1 MSGRDIRVE
10 NPQEAL
16 IVEQALAMYR
26 KLRQAAAAAP
36 DGQVVDVAEQLAVAR
51 GRELTRRT
59 LEIVL
64 QTEAHDSEKKFASA
78 QMLVRRQPRTP

>member
-26 KLRQAAAAAP
+26 KLRRLRPTVRSSMSPNSWLLRA
-36 DGQVVDVAEQLAVAR
+36 VV
-51 GRELTRRT
+51 
-59 LEIVL
+59 
-64 QTEAHDSEKKFASA
+64 S
-78 QMLVRRQPRTP
+78 